1 MQACWKQSP
10 EQRPDFKYI
19 LSALEG
25 SENDQNFT
33 NLSYGM
39 VDNEPYEVPISA
51 KTTASY
57 IEIVPGSRDPSPNT
71 FE

>member
-1 MQACWKQSP
+1 M
-10 EQRPDFKYI
+10 FKIEIVPKYAKLWRYI

-51 KTTASY
+51 KTTTSY